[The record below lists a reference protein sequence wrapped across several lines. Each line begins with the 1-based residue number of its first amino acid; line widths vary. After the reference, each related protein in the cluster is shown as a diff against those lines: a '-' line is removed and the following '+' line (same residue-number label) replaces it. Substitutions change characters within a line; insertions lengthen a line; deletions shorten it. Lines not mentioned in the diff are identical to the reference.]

1 MQGGSLFN
9 STKRTE
15 ELADFVANMAQDTEG
30 YWRAKVDV
38 TSADSIWESFYS
50 FIGDLVATKNIF
62 KEMSRFG
69 AIPLSPAQAHNVV
82 ASSCLKKVVV
92 EFAKEKLS
100 SVFTL
105 KLLAPLTALLCPRNW
120 IKLF

>member
-1 MQGGSLFN
+1 M
-9 STKRTE
+9 
-15 ELADFVANMAQDTEG
+15 ANMAQDTEG

-50 FIGDLVATKNIF
+50 FIGDLVATKSIF

-92 EFAKEKLS
+92 EFTKEKLS
-100 SVFTL
+100 SVFIL
-105 KLLAPLTALLCPRNW
+105 KLLAALTALLCPRIW
-120 IKLF
+120 IRLV